1 MRRAAQQQDILI
13 LTARLSPQR
22 LHSVVFLTVV
32 CGVLLA
38 RFAGTS
44 LNPLDWPL
52 LAGLAILV
60 LGVPHGGFDVAL
72 AERRWQ
78 LNSPKRLGIF
88 LGAYV
93 AIAALIVTVWLALPG
108 LALPLFLAMAAYHF
122 GGDWDTELDLLPRSV
137 IGAALIC
144 GPAILHRGEVV
155 ETFSWITPAATADK
169 TAHLM
174 ALAGVPLLHAALVIT
189 LVTALARPWV
199 AIEIGAILLLGLLT
213 PALCF
218 FLVYFCGFHS
228 VRHMFAVA
236 DELKPYSSVDF
247 ACRSMPYA
255 PLAVVGTIALAGTL
269 SFFEISVELL
279 GIVFVVLA
287 ALTAPHMILVDF
299 KKASLDKKVPAH

>member
-1 MRRAAQQQDILI
+1 MRKAIHKWDILI
-13 LTARLSPQR
+13 PIASTSPR
-22 LHSVVFLTVV
+22 SLHSVIFIAVV
-32 CGVLLA
+32 GGVLVA
-38 RFAGTS
+38 RFAGVS
-44 LNPLDWPL
+44 LNLLDWPL

-88 LGAYV
+88 LAAYV

-108 LALPLFLAMAAYHF
+108 LALPLFLAMAAHHF
-122 GGDWDTELDLLPRSV
+122 GGDWDKELDRLPRLV

-144 GPAILHRGEVV
+144 APAILYRGEVV
-155 ETFSWITPAATADK
+155 EIFSWITPPPTADR

-174 ALAGVPLLHAALVIT
+174 ALSGVPLLQAALMIT
-189 LVTALARPWV
+189 LITALVRPWV
-199 AIEIGAILLLGLLT
+199 AIEIGAVLLLGLLT

-218 FLVYFCGFHS
+218 FIVYFCGFHS
-228 VRHMFAVA
+228 VRHVFAVA
-236 DELKPYSSVDF
+236 DELKPSSVFEF
-247 ACRSMPYA
+247 ALRSMPYA
-255 PLAVVGTIALAGTL
+255 PLAVVGTLVLAGTL
-269 SFFEISVELL
+269 SFLEISVELL